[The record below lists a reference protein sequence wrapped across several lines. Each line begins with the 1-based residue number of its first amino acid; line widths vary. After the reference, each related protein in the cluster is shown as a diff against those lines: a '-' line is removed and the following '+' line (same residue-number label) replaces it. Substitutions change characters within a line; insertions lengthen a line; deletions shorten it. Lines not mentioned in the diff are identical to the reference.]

1 MKLLKSMLL
10 SVAALC
16 SAAAVAEAVG
26 NELPVGNVFLP
37 HRIQTFAT
45 VGNVTFVDDSKG
57 TNVHATLAA
66 LRCFEARPIAL
77 IVGGSDKGEN
87 FNELFADI
95 PQTVVKVVA
104 VGQTAERMHIAVWT
118 LLCVPTTKPQ
128 CKHATMPFVI
138 CRCRLCL

>member
-1 MKLLKSMLL
+1 M
-10 SVAALC
+10 
-16 SAAAVAEAVG
+16 
-26 NELPVGNVFLP
+26 
-37 HRIQTFAT
+37 
-45 VGNVTFVDDSKG
+45 DDSKG

-104 VGQTAERMHIAVWT
+104 VGQTAERMRIAAARSGVDVAV
-118 LLCVPTTKPQ
+118 CADYPTAVQACYNAVCDLPLSVVLMSNACASFDMFGGYAERGDYFQKLVKDT
-128 CKHATMPFVI
+128 FNVS
-138 CRCRLCL
+138 